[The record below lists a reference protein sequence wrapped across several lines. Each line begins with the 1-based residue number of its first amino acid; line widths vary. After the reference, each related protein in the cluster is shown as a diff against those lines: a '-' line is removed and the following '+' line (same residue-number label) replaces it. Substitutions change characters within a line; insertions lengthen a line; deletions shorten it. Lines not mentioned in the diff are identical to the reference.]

1 MALRFLI
8 DENRRRMLSQA
19 VARHIALGGDPID
32 VVEVGDSSD
41 LGLSLKDPEILIW
54 VEREQRILIS
64 ADFSTLPNS
73 NTASH

>member
-8 DENRRRMLSQA
+8 DENRRRTLSQA

-41 LGLSLKDPEILIW
+41 LALGSEDPEILIW
-54 VEREQRILIS
+54 AEREQRILIS
-64 ADFSTLPNS
+64 ADFSTLPKT